1 MRERISYYVFFQNS
15 SDLSSYQGKRK
26 KERKKERLRTALLIT
41 LLHKRDI
48 VALVAF
54 KIKVLIVSRLPL
66 RTHLYLKRKRKPE
79 KIQASA
85 RFESMT
91 LRHRC
96 SALTKKLS

>member
-54 KIKVLIVSRLPL
+54 KIKSRLPL